1 MKNIKKFIFALLV
14 ALVIPMA
21 INAAENITIN
31 ASFNEKTNVFS
42 VSGTSTYSEV
52 MISLFEG
59 DELLSFK
66 TTTVKNN
73 NYSITFN
80 ISFSEDKTIIVK
92 VGDIKSKGYKKE
104 TVSAKKSMSIL
115 VPVVNIT
122 GSNNSVTLNWPD
134 QAATKFEIHRST
146 DGKKFSKLKEVNT
159 ITYTDKSLTYGKTY
173 YYKVRAWDGS
183 KWTSFSE
190 VVKKKIIP
198 NKISGFKATTVK
210 KNSIKL
216 VWTKASVNGY
226 VIERSTNNK
235 KWTTIKTITKN
246 STVTFTNTSLTTNK
260 LYYYRIRAYKTVS
273 GKKIYS
279 ENVTIKMKTSPVN
292 PTVKVTLRDY
302 NALNVK
308 VSASKGATKYIIE
321 RSLKKSS
328 GFAKVGEITEAGTYK
343 DLSLSTGKT
352 YYYRVKACNSYNKCS
367 TYSKVVSLKVIPKTP
382 TLSLKSVET
391 KKVSVTV
398 NKVNGATKYVVYR
411 STSKNEKYTTIKT
424 LTSINELTFDD
435 VTKKG
440 KTYYYKVKA
449 VVNKTSSKLSGYKKI
464 TSK

>member
-1 MKNIKKFIFALLV
+1 MKNIKKIIFALLF
-14 ALVIPMA
+14 ALVVPMV
-21 INAAENITIN
+21 IN
-31 ASFNEKTNVFS
+31 ASVTIGEASFNKKTNVFS
-42 VSGTSTYSEV
+42 VKGTSSNSEV
-52 MISLFEG
+52 MVSLFDG
-59 DELLSFK
+59 DTLLSFK
-66 TTTVKNN
+66 TTTVSGG
-73 NYSITFN
+73 NYSVTFN
-80 ISFSEDKTIIVK
+80 IGFKEDKTITVK
-92 VGDIKSKGYKKE
+92 VGDIKGKE
-104 TVSAKKSMSIL
+104 HDIKNVEVEKTQTVV
-115 VPVVNIT
+115 VPSVSLASN
-122 GSNNSVTLNWPD
+122 NNSVTLSWAD

-226 VIERSTNNK
+226 VIERSTDNK
-235 KWTTIKTITKN
+235 KWSTVKTITKN
-246 STVTFTNTSLTTNK
+246 STVTFTNTSLKTNK

-273 GKKIYS
+273 GKKNYS
-279 ENVTIKMKTSPVN
+279 ENVTIKMKTAPVN

-411 STSKNEKYTTIKT
+411 STSKNGKYTTIKT
-424 LTSINELTFDD
+424 LTSIDELTFDD

-449 VVNKTSSKLSGYKKI
+449 YVNKVSSKLSGYKKI